1 MRSLELEELATYR
14 LDRQLTFLE
23 LEAAMAAAGY
33 PLPMRTLHRA
43 LTDADQTPHE
53 LTLHQVRRFVE
64 HERDAGRLPHR
75 ADTNGQQ
82 SAEAGQEHA
91 R

>member
-1 MRSLELEELATYR
+1 MSRRELTELATYR
-14 LDRQLTFLE
+14 LDRNLSFAE
-23 LEAAMAAAGY
+23 LAALMTDAGF
-33 PLPMRTLHRA
+33 PMTMRTLHRA
-43 LTDADQTPHE
+43 LTDDDQTPLE
-53 LTLHQVRRFVE
+53 TTLHQVKRFVE